1 MGALDQPL
9 FVESWALY
17 GSGGEKV
24 DALSTPLIN
33 SGAGSEPSLRLSCGI
48 NSDMSNH
55 PSCAFDPQ
63 RVPNKNRLSL
73 SLILRTHPPPVVCDG
88 WGWQPW

>member
-33 SGAGSEPSLRLSCGI
+33 SGI